1 MGNGTAGTE
10 AQKREIG
17 ETLWL
22 HYYNRVLFDKGVISE
37 DERNRMS
44 NRINARNGGRNDRRQ
59 RVVLT

>member
-1 MGNGTAGTE
+1 MGNGTTGTE

-22 HYYNRVLFDKGVISE
+22 HYYNQALFERGMISE

-44 NRINARNGGRNDRRQ
+44 NRINARSPRRAF
-59 RVVLT
+59 T